1 MSVVAY
7 HFWNPTCGPCQ
18 HIKQSVEMLK
28 QNFAEV
34 KWESVNTHED
44 RKGLTVVHNVKIVP
58 TIVVLVKDNN
68 GKTLGGSRLTGIDM
82 MAYHR
87 MIQGA
92 VKAVSELPR

>member
-7 HFWNPTCGPCQ
+7 HFWSPTCGPCQ
-18 HIKQSVEMLK
+18 RIKPAVEMLK

-34 KWESVNTHED
+34 KWESINTHED
-44 RKGLTVVHNVKIVP
+44 RKGLTAIHNIKIVP

-68 GKTLGGSRLTGIDM
+68 GKTLGGARLTGTDM

-92 VKAVSELPR
+92 VKTVSELP